1 MSKSHCSL
9 EQYLFQVYYGDSYA
23 KDLGIKT
30 QRVGGDKASTAV
42 DQVKAERSAEIS
54 IKVHQEKSEED
65 SADSGK

>member
-30 QRVGGDKASTAV
+30 QRVGGDKASTVV
-42 DQVKAERSAEIS
+42 DQVKAERSAES
-54 IKVHQEKSEED
+54 VKVHHQKSEED